1 MVFLSRHLV
10 ERMDEAKCGWW
21 GQELPQR
28 FGMSDR
34 MVRTSGRRALQTC
47 SWRLWSL
54 EGMWK
59 AAREI
64 QIHSPGNWL
73 FSCISERH
81 SLVGLIA
88 IVSFCCLWGVEAK
101 EMWGKDA
108 AFRGLEVRSP
118 PAHGAYCSDI
128 CKPPFLIQSEM
139 GHAVKQNLIK
149 RKRCSHWWMGGEEGK
164 VRADTMDKWNFC
176 GLSDLSIPC
185 GVDNMKPP

>member
-64 QIHSPGNWL
+64 QIHSPPLIDYSAASRKTQFGGGD
-73 FSCISERH
+73 SCCFLLLPLR
-81 SLVGLIA
+81 
-88 IVSFCCLWGVEAK
+88 GVEAK

-108 AFRGLEVRSP
+108 AFRGLEVKSP
-118 PAHGAYCSDI
+118 AAHGAYCSDI
-128 CKPPFLIQSEM
+128 CKPPFFIQSEM
-139 GHAVKQNLIK
+139 GRAVK
-149 RKRCSHWWMGGEEGK
+149 
-164 VRADTMDKWNFC
+164 
-176 GLSDLSIPC
+176 
-185 GVDNMKPP
+185 